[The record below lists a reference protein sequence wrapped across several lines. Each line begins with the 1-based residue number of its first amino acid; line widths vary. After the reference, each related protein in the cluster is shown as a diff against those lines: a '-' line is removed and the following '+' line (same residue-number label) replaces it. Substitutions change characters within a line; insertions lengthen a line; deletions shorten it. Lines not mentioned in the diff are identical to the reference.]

1 MKRVL
6 AIGSGVTIAAL
17 LAIVSLIRDR
27 QTGFGEIKR
36 AKLTESHSPTR
47 LERVVSDAKKV
58 LRLATVDTR
67 QRNYLAIG
75 NAQME
80 WSLMSTPQKTGWLYF
95 AKPESNDPLWEFG
108 PCARSNF
115 RELIPSDLQ
124 VEFVRN
130 GDTNRIRSAFDADL
144 WLEKFPGQIL
154 SARAIPVKQ
163 GQTILARLI
172 SSPRTVYAI
181 RLIDQRG
188 TLNWGSISVEY
199 VCIDL
204 NRAEPGGAANRSQP
218 AGPERSRAPAAAGS
232 GR

>member
-17 LAIVSLIRDR
+17 LAIVFLFRDR

-36 AKLTESHSPTR
+36 ARLTEAHSLTR
-47 LERVVSDAKKV
+47 LEGVVSEAKKV
-58 LRLATVDTR
+58 FHLATVDTR

-75 NAQME
+75 NAQMQ

-108 PCARSNF
+108 PCSRSNL
-115 RELIPSDLQ
+115 RELTPSDLQ
-124 VEFVRN
+124 VEFVQN
-130 GDTNRIRSAFDADL
+130 GDTNKIRSAFDADL
-144 WLEKFPGQIL
+144 WLEKFPGQVL
-154 SARAIPVKQ
+154 PDRAIPVKQ
-163 GQTILARLI
+163 GQIILARLI
-172 SSPRTVYAI
+172 DSPRTIYAI

-188 TLNWGSISVEY
+188 TLNWGSITVEY
-199 VCIDL
+199 VGIDL
-204 NRAEPGGAANRSQP
+204 HKAEPDGAANRSQP
-218 AGPERSRAPAAAGS
+218 IRSATNSTSATAGS